1 MSYRNGWTDQAR
13 FIYTFIHRSLVNGR
27 RILHRSAPII
37 VIIIIIEGIY
47 IAQVRKGH
55 KCAMS
60 AEMAVWLRNCLCLHS
75 NASRPRCI
83 ESHQPC
89 SRVDVSDYNASTTW
103 TFIPRVCHGRHHHHR
118 KSCFRRFGMEQYT
131 NERVFYLSTQIQYSK
146 NSKRAELCRLDRKA
160 RKALTTAVNH
170 AAPAR
175 QHHWTSADHI
185 SRRSCSPDFILVTP
199 SASTTTAYCILAF
212 RDLEVPVYCK
222 R

>member
-37 VIIIIIEGIY
+37 IIIIIIIKGIY

-89 SRVDVSDYNASTTW
+89 SQSRRERLQRIDHVDVHSARLPW
-103 TFIPRVCHGRHHHHR
+103 TPPSPSQVML
-118 KSCFRRFGMEQYT
+118 SPLRRGT
-131 NERVFYLSTQIQYSK
+131 
-146 NSKRAELCRLDRKA
+146 
-160 RKALTTAVNH
+160 
-170 AAPAR
+170 
-175 QHHWTSADHI
+175 
-185 SRRSCSPDFILVTP
+185 
-199 SASTTTAYCILAF
+199 
-212 RDLEVPVYCK
+212 VYE
-222 R
+222 